1 MDIEEA
7 PARLR
12 RLPSW
17 VVSQAALLAQRTVN
31 ERLGAVGGH
40 RREFSLLTA
49 LDESGPDSQA
59 ALSRRCGIDR
69 SDMVALVND
78 LARAGLVERRPDDA
92 DRRRNV
98 VSLTPAGRE
107 RLQTLGE
114 VVAAAQ
120 DELLA
125 PLSPSER
132 DRLVALLAT
141 VLEHRPPA
149 PSG

>member
-1 MDIEEA
+1 VHIEDA
-7 PARLR
+7 PAPLR

-17 VVSQAALLAQRTVN
+17 LVSQAALLAQRTVSD
-31 ERLGAVGGH
+31 RLGAVGGH

-78 LARAGLVERRPDDA
+78 LALGGLLERRPDET

-98 VSLTPAGRE
+98 VSLTAAGRE
-107 RLQTLGE
+107 RLQALRE
-114 VVAAAQ
+114 VIAAAQ

-125 PLSPSER
+125 PLSASER
-132 DRLVALLAT
+132 ERLVALLTT
-141 VLEHRPPA
+141 VLEHHPPA
-149 PSG
+149 TSA

>member
-59 ALSRRCGIDR
+59 ALSRGSGHDPTDI
-69 SDMVALVND
+69 VALVND

>member
-1 MDIEEA
+1 MDIEDA
-7 PARLR
+7 PAPLR
-12 RLPSW
+12 QLPSW
-17 VVSQAALLAQRTVN
+17 LVSQAALLAQRTVN
-31 ERLGAVGGH
+31 DRLGAVGGH

-78 LARAGLVERRPDDA
+78 LAGAGLVERRTDDA

-98 VSLTPAGRE
+98 VSLTAAGAE
-107 RLQTLGE
+107 RLHTLRA
-114 VVAAAQ
+114 VVGAAQ

-125 PLSPSER
+125 PLSASER
-132 DRLVALLAT
+132 DRLVGLLTA
-141 VLEHRPPA
+141 VLERHAPA
-149 PSG
+149 TSA